1 MTVKELKPLSD
12 EELLAQVKSGI
23 NLNGN
28 DYQDDTITVWINEVK
43 QDLLYAGVS
52 AEVLGSTLAVGCI
65 TRGVDDRW
73 LSHLPDY
80 SDFFNKGAERLRN
93 IQVEGA

>member
-1 MTVKELKPLSD
+1 MTVESLEIITD
-12 EELLAQVKSGI
+12 AELLEKVKSGI

-28 DYQDDTITVWINEVK
+28 DYQNETISVWINEVK
-43 QDLLYAGVS
+43 QDLLFAGVS
-52 AEVLGSTLAVGCI
+52 ADVLSSTLAVGCI

-80 SDFFNKGAERLRN
+80 SDFFHKGAERLRN
-93 IQVEGA
+93 IKVEGA

>member
-1 MTVKELKPLSD
+1 MTVESLVIITD
-12 EELLAQVKSGI
+12 AELLERVKNGI

-28 DYQDDTITVWINEVK
+28 DYQNDTLSVWIEEVK
-43 QDLLYAGVS
+43 QDLIFAGVHTD
-52 AEVLGSTLAVGCI
+52 VVNSTLAVGCI

-80 SDFFNKGAERLRN
+80 SDFFNKGVERLRN
-93 IQVEGA
+93 IKVEGA

>member
-1 MTVKELKPLSD
+1 MTVKSLTPITEA
-12 EELLAQVKSGI
+12 ELLEKVKSGI
-23 NLNGN
+23 SLNGN

-43 QDLLYAGVS
+43 EDLLYAGVS
-52 AEVLGSTLAVGCI
+52 AEVVNSTLAVGCI

>member
-1 MTVKELKPLSD
+1 MTVKELKPISD
-12 EELLAQVKSGI
+12 ADLLVQVKNGI

-52 AEVLGSTLAVGCI
+52 EDVLGSTLAVGCI
-65 TRGVDDRW
+65 TRGVADRW
-73 LSHLPDY
+73 LLGLPDY
-80 SDFFNKGAERLRN
+80 SEFFNKGAERLRN

>member
-1 MTVKELKPLSD
+1 MTVKELKPISD
-12 EELLAQVKSGI
+12 ADLLVQVKNGI

-28 DYQDDTITVWINEVK
+28 DYQDDTINVWINEVK

-52 AEVLGSTLAVGCI
+52 EEVLGSTLAVGCI

-73 LSHLPDY
+73 LSRLPDY

-93 IQVEGA
+93 IQVKGA

>member
-1 MTVKELKPLSD
+1 MTVERLEMITD
-12 EELLAQVKSGI
+12 AELLERVKNGI

-28 DYQDDTITVWINEVK
+28 DYQDDTLSVWINEVK
-43 QDLLYAGVS
+43 QDLLYAGVR
-52 AEVLGSTLAVGCI
+52 ADVLSSTLAVGCI

-93 IQVEGA
+93 IKVEGA

>member
-1 MTVKELKPLSD
+1 MTVKELKPISD
-12 EELLAQVKSGI
+12 ADLLVLVKNGI

-28 DYQDDTITVWINEVK
+28 DYQDNTITVWINEVK
-43 QDLLYAGVS
+43 EDLLYAGVS
-52 AEVLGSTLAVGCI
+52 EEVLGSTLAVGCI
-65 TRGVDDRW
+65 ARGVDDRW

>member
-1 MTVKELKPLSD
+1 MTVKELKPITD
-12 EELLAQVKSGI
+12 ADLLALVKNGI

>member
-1 MTVKELKPLSD
+1 MTVKELTPITD
-12 EELLAQVKSGI
+12 VDLLAQVKNGI

-93 IQVEGA
+93 IKVKGA

>member
-1 MTVKELKPLSD
+1 MTVKELTPITD
-12 EELLAQVKSGI
+12 AGLLEQVKSGI

-93 IQVEGA
+93 IKVEGA

>member
-1 MTVKELKPLSD
+1 MTVKELKPIAD
-12 EELLAQVKSGI
+12 VDLLAQVKNGI